1 MATKKP
7 TRSTSKTA
15 AAKPVAAGDEKK
27 PVASGDEPTVESKAE
42 TKPETKAETKPET
55 TAETSVKEPT
65 EQRPESEN
73 AVTASASGSGGGS
86 GATSG
91 GNSNGASPDP
101 RQAAYFAVGL
111 GAIALIAALT
121 VPLWGPRVYD
131 DPLRQE
137 IGSANEMLARVSE
150 AVSELEAVVPELRA
164 ASEASGAK
172 FAAIDSKIERVKL
185 PAFLLA
191 AGELRRALRDSRPFE
206 TELEVAITVTG
217 DGTELTPHFEKIAGL
232 APVGVPTTRQLNRRF
247 GEIARNMFLVS
258 QVKADAN
265 LPSRALARLSAVAVQ
280 VRVKFLG
287 ERPGNDVAA
296 IISRIQARIDGG
308 NLPKAI
314 TELKTLPEAA
324 QAVAAEWV
332 ADANDRIQV
341 NEVHDVLRTLMMK
354 RAVIDNNS

>member
-1 MATKKP
+1 MATKQP
-7 TRSTSKTA
+7 TRSKAKTA
-15 AAKPVAAGDEKK
+15 EAKPVAT
-27 PVASGDEPTVESKAE
+27 GDEPV
-42 TKPETKAETKPET
+42 PEATPEP
-55 TAETSVKEPT
+55 ALEIPPEPT
-65 EQRPESEN
+65 PKAAVDKPKEEGSRNEN
-73 AVTASASGSGGGS
+73 TVTPSVSSSDTTPSAGGGDGGS
-86 GATSG
+86 PGAPRAGGGDGGATDG
-91 GNSNGASPDP
+91 
-101 RQAAYFAVGL
+101 RQMAYFAVGL
-111 GAIALIAALT
+111 GAIALVVALT

-131 DPLRQE
+131 DPLRRE
-137 IGSANEMLARVSE
+137 LGSANEMLARVSK
-150 AVSELEAVVPELRA
+150 AVTELEAVVPELRA

-172 FAAIDSKIERVKL
+172 FEAIETRIERVKL

-217 DGTELTPHFEKIAGL
+217 EGTELDPHFAKIAKL
-232 APVGVPTTRQLNRRF
+232 ASVGVPTTRQLNRRF

-258 QVKADAN
+258 QVAPDAN

-296 IISRIQARIDGG
+296 VISRIQARIDGG

-324 QAVAAEWV
+324 RTVAADWV
-332 ADANDRIQV
+332 ADANDRIHV
-341 NEVHDVLRTLMMK
+341 NEVHDVLKTLMMK
-354 RAVIDNNS
+354 RAVIDNKS